1 MAAEPRLYVAS
12 DLEDMPDD
20 GQRREIIAGELIVT
34 PAPVFDHQYVQKRL
48 MFLVGYPLE
57 QQGGF
62 SMFAAPID
70 LTVTPYDVV
79 QPDLIIVRMQD
90 VPWFRRR
97 GKTDCPPVVAIE
109 ILSPGTARV
118 DRRAKFALYARFGVP
133 EYWIVDP
140 RTRAVELYALVNGV
154 YELLAANSE
163 GIHRSPALGG
173 FAFRSGALFED
184 AE

>member
-20 GQRREIIAGELIVT
+20 GQRREIIAGELFVT
-34 PAPVFDHQYVQKRL
+34 PAPVFDHQYLQQRL
-48 MFLVGYPLE
+48 MFLVGFPL
-57 QQGGF
+57 QQRGDF

-70 LTVTPYDVV
+70 IAVSQYDVV
-79 QPDLIIVRMQD
+79 QPDLIVVKMQD

-97 GKTDCPPVVAIE
+97 GKTDRPPVVAIE

-140 RTRAVELYALVNGV
+140 RSRTVELYALVNGV
-154 YELLAANSE
+154 YESLAANSE
-163 GIHRSPALGG
+163 GTYTSPALGG
-173 FAFRSGALFED
+173 FAFRPDTLFED
-184 AE
+184 